1 MKESFAGDLG
11 FEFVTFKNE
20 TLEIYHRRKFATRFT
35 GAKAVKLQSQLET
48 ISFAEQQQLMARLTG
63 NYKRGS
69 ERVAKTHGRNCR

>member
-1 MKESFAGDLG
+1 M
-11 FEFVTFKNE
+11 
-20 TLEIYHRRKFATRFT
+20 EIYHRRKFATRFT